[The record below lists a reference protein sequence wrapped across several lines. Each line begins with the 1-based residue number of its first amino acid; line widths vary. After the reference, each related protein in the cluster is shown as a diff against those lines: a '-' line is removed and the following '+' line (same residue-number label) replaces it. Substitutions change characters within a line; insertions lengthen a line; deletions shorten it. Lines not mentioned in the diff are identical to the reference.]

1 MTLDAGTTSEPTTDR
16 ALHIEGLRAVLGGA
30 EILRG
35 VELLLSPG
43 EVLGVLGPSGAGKS
57 TLFRI
62 IAGELRASAG
72 DVFLH
77 GRRITR
83 LPLWRRARA
92 GMGYVP
98 QTPSVL
104 FDLTVRENI
113 LTFERLSGVERRPPE
128 ARARELGLE
137 ERLGVPAGELSGG
150 ERRRLE
156 LLRALIAQPTV
167 LVCDEPLTGVDPKG
181 AELVRSVLRALA
193 ARGTAVLL
201 ADHRVQE
208 ALTICDTA
216 LLLVDGRIEL
226 RAPAGEFADAPA
238 VQRRYLG

>member
-1 MTLDAGTTSEPTTDR
+1 VSVSDSEAGELDASDVLATRG
-16 ALHIEGLRAVLGGA
+16 LHAVLGGA

-35 VELLLSPG
+35 VEFGLKKG

-62 IAGELRASAG
+62 IAGELRASGG
-72 DVFLH
+72 DVYLH

-104 FDLTVRENI
+104 FDLSVQDNI
-113 LTFERLSGVERRPPE
+113 RTFEQL
-128 ARARELGLE
+128 ARAPRRSAEERARAVGLE
-137 ERLGVPAGELSGG
+137 DRLRVPAGELSGG

-156 LLRALIAQPTV
+156 LLRALIGEPGV
-167 LVCDEPLTGVDPKG
+167 LICDEPLTGVDPKG
-181 AELVRSVLRALA
+181 AERVRGALRDVAS
-193 ARGTAVLL
+193 RGTAVLL

-208 ALTICDTA
+208 ALTICDSA
-216 LLLVDGRIEL
+216 LLLVDGRVEL
-226 RAPAGEFADAPA
+226 RAPAAEFADDPA
-238 VQRRYLG
+238 VKRRYLG

>member
-1 MTLDAGTTSEPTTDR
+1 MTAEPAEKREASADDVLTTQ
-16 ALHIEGLRAVLGGA
+16 GLRAVLGGA

-35 VELLLSPG
+35 VELRLKRG

-72 DVFLH
+72 EVFMH
-77 GRRITR
+77 GRSITR

-104 FDLTVRENI
+104 FDLSVRDNI
-113 LTFERLSGVERRPPE
+113 RTFEQLSGVARRPPE
-128 ARARELGLE
+128 DRALAVGLE
-137 ERLGVPAGELSGG
+137 ERLEVPAGELSGG

-156 LLRALIAQPTV
+156 VLRALIAEPSV

-181 AELVRSVLRALA
+181 AERVSSVLRALA
-193 ARGTAVLL
+193 AGGAAVLL

-208 ALTICDTA
+208 ALTICDSA
-216 LLLVDGRIEL
+216 LLLVDGRVEL
-226 RAPAGEFADAPA
+226 RAPAADFADAPA
-238 VQRRYLG
+238 VKRRYLG